1 MTEDLQTEDHPTA
14 DEGMNPEWFVE
25 IRNANE
31 ERVRSLLP
39 GVLADYPD
47 YKATLRDLRDI
58 YACALNKLPARYQQ
72 PGSPPRE
79 DPVTDAHIRDRIE
92 TAIITVLIRPRSDR
106 STVMLKRDA
115 ATRHAQMPDAPSTSP
130 SPSSADADK
139 T

>member
-1 MTEDLQTEDHPTA
+1 MTEDHETDSLDATPE
-14 DEGMNPEWFVE
+14 EGMNPEWFVE

-31 ERVRSLLP
+31 ERVRTLLP
-39 GVLADYPD
+39 DVLADYPE

-79 DPVTDAHIRDRIE
+79 DPVTDEHIRDRIE

-115 ATRHAQMPDAPSTSP
+115 ASRRGDAAQNP
-130 SPSSADADK
+130 ADK
-139 T
+139 S